1 MQQFTKNNEPR
12 GIIFSK
18 TRQSAFAIYRW
29 INDNPKFEEV
39 GVKAHY
45 LIGTGHNSEFQHMTQ
60 VKQKCEVYFQ
70 IFFTSQL
77 YRAGIPNPLL
87 QPPTDRG
94 LFGTGLYERQA
105 SV

>member
-1 MQQFTKNNEPR
+1 MTLMQQFTKSNEPR

-60 VKQKCEVYFQ
+60 VK
-70 IFFTSQL
+70 
-77 YRAGIPNPLL
+77 
-87 QPPTDRG
+87 
-94 LFGTGLYERQA
+94 
-105 SV
+105 

>member
-1 MQQFTKNNEPR
+1 MQQFTKSNEPR

-60 VKQKCEVYFQ
+60 VKQKCKVGCQNFFAFQ
-70 IFFTSQL
+70 FCKAEPLQ
-77 YRAGIPNPLL
+77 NPWA
-87 QPPTDRG
+87 TDH
-94 LFGTGLYERQA
+94 Y
-105 SV
+105 